1 MFARILVTFTF
12 LFGLSILT
20 THAQQQAKLML
31 PIGHTLWIDAAT
43 FSPNGKWI
51 ATADVGTIIIW
62 ESLSGKSVLF
72 LDGFDGV
79 NSIQFS
85 PDSKSILV
93 SSLGN
98 QNRNHLIRIFDI
110 ELGTLVR
117 TFEDAFDAK
126 FDFNGKRI
134 VAISSDRSV
143 KIWDLPTGNMLFKLT
158 GHEEHINSFSLSKD
172 GKLLATSSEDRIII
186 WNLDSGVLQQELKT
200 NDELESLEFSPN
212 KNLLLTKPKKGSA
225 SIWNYETGTLA
236 WNLFRR
242 DQIFRL
248 DESAEFSPTGRMVV
262 TSSKDQ
268 GIKIWSTENGELLKD
283 IVGSAQM
290 AKFSLDE
297 SQLITIN
304 YDTIQIWDTK
314 TGSLLRNLSGH
325 HSIIRTAELSPN
337 KKLIITS
344 SMDKTT
350 KVWDLKTC
358 KILHTLS
365 GHTST
370 EENAKFN
377 PKGEQVVTQTSQ
389 DVCKIINVN
398 NGKPLLHFNKVN
410 TMNFSPDGNQI
421 AFGCSDNSIKVWDFA
436 KSSLIMKA
444 DEHAGQI
451 RSIMF
456 SPDSKR
462 LVSASTDET
471 AKIWDIHSG
480 RSIHNLVGHTS
491 GVSSAQFS
499 PTGAQVVTAAE
510 DNTIKMWDANSGKI
524 IWELSKNDSY
534 VRSDVFSPK
543 FSPAGTILVTSRHN
557 EPIKIWETKTGKLVW
572 NFSLLY
578 HNDPIYAAEFSPDG
592 KELVTLSRSSIIWD
606 LTNGRKKIEMVPYSS
621 FHFSQDGNDILTTS
635 NNIAAIW
642 ANGTEVNLLGHTEA
656 INSAEFSPNKELVV
670 TASDDTS
677 IKLWNAKNGKLF
689 YTFIGVDSIDYLIYD
704 EHYRYDGTENARKL
718 LYLTCGTEVI
728 ELDQVKDQLW
738 VPNLAERIMKGEEIN
753 SPKLSDLDLC
763 DLIPTV
769 EELEHGKD
777 GAYQFR
783 ITPRRG
789 GLGQTVVFVNGIEVK
804 RLEVNQLVP
813 SGNDYLL
820 VLPVSEV
827 ESFFVAG
834 QPNNVS
840 VRAFT
845 KNNDIGSRGATVETV
860 SEKKS
865 DPPALH
871 AVVVGVSDYKGDPLD
886 LKYAAKDARDF
897 SNALN
902 TAAGKLFNFDGTNR
916 IHLYP
921 IHTEADRKFFPDK
934 KSIQSV
940 FESIGKQAQPNDV
953 LLIFF
958 AGHGVMNPADQ
969 QFYFLTADAS
979 AMANPEGAGIST
991 KELFEWIQP
1000 SRIKAQKRVLILDA
1014 CNSGQAINDIVKLG
1028 DANQGYTGARSDEQ
1042 GKFIKAIDKLNER
1055 SGLFILSAA
1064 ASDQSAYE
1072 MGRYNQG
1079 VLTYA
1084 LLKSAKEDPSV
1095 LEGRQ
1100 FLNLGQWFDVAQRLV
1115 EDIAASSGARQ
1126 QPQVVRT
1133 TNFNIGVVD
1142 EEVRKKIVL
1151 AKEKPVFSNCIFQ
1164 DEVVPVDKL
1173 NLNKLLDKELS
1184 DLASRNADNFIVF
1197 YPGSTSTEAY
1207 QLTGRYTVSG
1217 TTVTLNVFLLHRGE
1231 VMKTT
1236 QLKGDTKELAKL
1248 AGEVL
1253 GWATNVMR

>member
-1 MFARILVTFTF
+1 M
-12 LFGLSILT
+12 
-20 THAQQQAKLML
+20 
-31 PIGHTLWIDAAT
+31 AA
-43 FSPNGKWI
+43 
-51 ATADVGTIIIW
+51 
-62 ESLSGKSVLF
+62 
-72 LDGFDGV
+72 
-79 NSIQFS
+79 
-85 PDSKSILV
+85 
-93 SSLGN
+93 
-98 QNRNHLIRIFDI
+98 
-110 ELGTLVR
+110 
-117 TFEDAFDAK
+117 
-126 FDFNGKRI
+126 
-134 VAISSDRSV
+134 
-143 KIWDLPTGNMLFKLT
+143 
-158 GHEEHINSFSLSKD
+158 
-172 GKLLATSSEDRIII
+172 
-186 WNLDSGVLQQELKT
+186 
-200 NDELESLEFSPN
+200 
-212 KNLLLTKPKKGSA
+212 
-225 SIWNYETGTLA
+225 
-236 WNLFRR
+236 
-242 DQIFRL
+242 
-248 DESAEFSPTGRMVV
+248 
-262 TSSKDQ
+262 
-268 GIKIWSTENGELLKD
+268 
-283 IVGSAQM
+283 
-290 AKFSLDE
+290 
-297 SQLITIN
+297 
-304 YDTIQIWDTK
+304 
-314 TGSLLRNLSGH
+314 
-325 HSIIRTAELSPN
+325 
-337 KKLIITS
+337 
-344 SMDKTT
+344 
-350 KVWDLKTC
+350 
-358 KILHTLS
+358 
-365 GHTST
+365 
-370 EENAKFN
+370 
-377 PKGEQVVTQTSQ
+377 
-389 DVCKIINVN
+389 
-398 NGKPLLHFNKVN
+398 
-410 TMNFSPDGNQI
+410 NFSPDNSKIVTG
-421 AFGCSDNSIKVWDFA
+421 AADNTAIIWDARSGKLLFTLDHHTSVVWSATF
-436 KSSLIMKA
+436 SS
-444 DEHAGQI
+444 
-451 RSIMF
+451 
-456 SPDSKR
+456 DSKR
-462 LVSASTDET
+462 VITGSWDGT
-471 AKIWDIHSG
+471 AKIWDSDKGSLLFTLRHEGYIDQVSYSADNKIIVTAGEGIKVWDTESG
-480 RSIHNLVGHTS
+480 SVILGLNGKI
-491 GVSSAQFS
+491 AQLS
-499 PTGAQVVTAAE
+499 PDGEKVVTANSLGDVE
-510 DNTIKMWDANSGKI
+510 IWNIKEKKLAARLNGHSSWVNSIVYSPDGTKILTASADHTAKVWNAKTGALIFSCVGHEKEVNSAFFNNDGERIITASDDYTARVWSGVNGALISQLIGHNGEVNSAIFKPIGNEIITASSDGTVRIWEGEKETFIEVVAKYASPITTTNFSSDGEKIIIYGLDVAKIWDLKESKNIINLEGRSNLAFATNFSSNGDRIIATSGKVI
-524 IWELSKNDSY
+524 RIWNPQNANLIDVLAGHKDWIASVDLSARGHKLLTASDSISKIWNINGQLTGSLKGHSNRVNY
-534 VRSDVFSPK
+534 AIFSPDEQK
-543 FSPAGTILVTSRHN
+543 IVTASRDSTAR
-557 EPIKIWETKTGKLVW
+557 IWNSQNYKQLASLTGHSDDVVT
-572 NFSLLY
+572 
-578 HNDPIYAAEFSPDG
+578 ATFSPDG
-592 KELVTLSRSSIIWD
+592 RQIITASSDKTAKIWD
-606 LTNGRKKIEMVPYSS
+606 SESGILVRSLQHASFVNSANFSPNGEKILTACSDSTSKIWDARNGQLLASLKGHFGEVFTAAFNPDGELIVTGSNDKTAKIWDSDNGKCIHTLTGHRS
-621 FHFSQDGNDILTTS
+621 GLLSARFSRDGQMILTTS
-635 NNIAAIW
+635 VDN
-642 ANGTEVNLLGHTEA
+642 TT
-656 INSAEFSPNKELVV
+656 
-670 TASDDTS
+670 
-677 IKLWNAKNGKLF
+677 KLWDVNSGKLF
-689 YTFIGVDSIDYLIYD
+689 YSLVYIDSTDYLVYD

-718 LYLTCGTEVI
+718 LYFTCGTDVI

-753 SPKLSDLDLC
+753 SPKLSELDLC

-769 EELEHGKD
+769 EELEHRKD
-777 GAYQFR
+777 GAYEFR

-789 GLGQTVVFVNGIEVK
+789 GLGQAVVFVNGIEVK

-820 VLPVSEV
+820 VLPTSEV
-827 ESFFVAG
+827 EPYFVAG
-834 QPNNVS
+834 QSNKVS

-845 KNNDIGSRGATVETV
+845 KKNDIGSRGATVETV

-871 AVVVGVSDYKGDPLD
+871 AVVVGVSDYKGDALD

-958 AGHGVMNPADQ
+958 AGHGVMNTSDQ

-1095 LEGRQ
+1095 LEGSQ

-1151 AKEKPVFSNCIFQ
+1151 AKEKRVFSNCIFQ

-1184 DLASRNADNFIVF
+1184 DLASRNADNSIVF

-1236 QLKGDTKELAKL
+1236 QLKGDTKELTKL
-1248 AGEVL
+1248 ASEVL
-1253 GWATNVMR
+1253 GWATGAVK